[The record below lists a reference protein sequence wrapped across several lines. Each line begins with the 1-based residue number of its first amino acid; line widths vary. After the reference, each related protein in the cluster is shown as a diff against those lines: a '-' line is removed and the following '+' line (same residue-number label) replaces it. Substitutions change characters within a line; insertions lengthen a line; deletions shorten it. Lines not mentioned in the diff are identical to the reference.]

1 MWQSRTEVK
10 KQKKKKKQR
19 RLIMIMLL
27 QQPLVKLSH
36 LASVPD
42 KVDLSAG
49 GENVRLPLQNQKN
62 YAVWV
67 EIPKSLYNNKH

>member
-10 KQKKKKKQR
+10 NKKKKQR

-62 YAVWV
+62 NAVWV

>member
-1 MWQSRTEVK
+1 
-10 KQKKKKKQR
+10 
-19 RLIMIMLL
+19 MIMLL

-42 KVDLSAG
+42 KADLSAG

-62 YAVWV
+62 NAVWV

>member
-1 MWQSRTEVK
+1 
-10 KQKKKKKQR
+10 
-19 RLIMIMLL
+19 MIMLL